1 MERWTMEGSLLGP
14 CNCDWGCPCN
24 FDAAPSYGNCD
35 GVYVYSVDA
44 GRYGDVSL
52 DGLKYAMVGS
62 SPGPVHEGNLR
73 SLLVVDSR
81 ASGEQRAALE
91 DLWKSGEAGLPFD
104 IWNTVTS
111 EWLATIAA
119 PIEIELSGINSRVSI
134 GGGRILELAM
144 SRVRNPVTGDE
155 EELYLVKPTGF
166 TSTKTEL
173 GMSTV
178 FRFDCAGWEWDYS
191 GRYGEFAEFEY
202 SGPA

>member
-1 MERWTMEGSLLGP
+1 MERWTMKGSLLGP

-24 FDAAPSYGNCD
+24 FDVAPSYGNCD
-35 GVYVYSVDA
+35 GVYVYWVED

-104 IWNTVTS
+104 IWNTVTT
-111 EWLATIAA
+111 EWLTTITA
-119 PIEIELSGINSRVSI
+119 PIDIELARIDSRVSI
-134 GGGRILELAM
+134 DGGRILELAM
-144 SRVRNPVTGDE
+144 SRVKNPVTGDD

-166 TSTKTEL
+166 TSTRSEL

-178 FRFDCAGWEWDYS
+178 FRVDCAGWKWDYS
-191 GRYGEFAEFEY
+191 GRYGEFAEYEY
-202 SGPA
+202 AGPG